1 MLVVSIGA
9 QLERKKERKNDGGWR
24 LGPIV
29 RPTNHPTTDTLPLA
43 TSQQIQFQHLGRH
56 LLGTGKREY
65 VMAFGNV
72 VPRKL
77 ARLLGKHSI
86 TLLDLD

>member
-1 MLVVSIGA
+1 MLVVSVGA

-56 LLGTGKREY
+56 LLDTGKREY